1 MNLATADPAIMVC
14 SNDDHAN
21 IAKERNSRL
30 FRTIS
35 TALCFAYFFLMIYQ
49 KIAQKKFP
57 SDRFDRHRLILLI
70 HIISGA
76 VIIYSGCFL
85 HIQNGISTRP
95 VQESLFYIM
104 GAMTCCHT
112 ATILPMAPHVMGE
125 KRITTPLYIG
135 AGLINL
141 HNGIILLLNPCLE
154 NAFVLW
160 GSVNTFVYQRV
171 LLVGLMF
178 SDLDWEL
185 LYTYSLLSAAS
196 ITYPLSFQR
205 QYVYMLVILPILYGP
220 FHETISQR
228 FGFPIEDTAGGNVP
242 SKKNTQYKK
251 KEVTSRT
258 NAENS
263 DDIFT
268 DEGDQHRMN
277 WMKSASIKNSIF
289 VEATSVSHVQEIVQD
304 NVKYPSPVRPAG
316 RILSPTAICSNSG
329 GTTLSTLKLN
339 RIHGIKYVQVPNG
352 HDQAGEIVPCVDVE
366 CGVTLRDAQIYAHKN
381 SLELPFSGEIGMA
394 TIGGTAF
401 AVARDSSIGTPPV
414 KGMGLG
420 DVASM
425 IWSVDVVKS
434 DGQLKTYCIMNK
446 EDGQFNGEFQDLM
459 DTYGTRGIAVRMLLV
474 MRPKTPITTTLT
486 VFPFKKAKTSHARCA
501 TNLFELWK
509 EASNMNGNILAFLAL
524 RKGYVLVEER
534 LPTEEAR
541 HTFAPFSFLL
551 VHFYHWLK
559 RITIQR
565 GWPPFWLSFLR
576 LLSGTFILRFNLP
589 SRHPGNDYDKDVP
602 LEKDKVTF
610 TFASFPMNRFT
621 DIATSML
628 DFILAYEQQHGFTP
642 EGIVMYVVNIS
653 DQRIT
658 GPFRA
663 DAGGATSKSAGEQEY
678 RFCFDPV
685 HFNPNDKAWE
695 NFAIAFNDFAKV
707 NGGRPCLNQTLMLEK
722 DVAYG
727 AQAISSV
734 NASETRFVSPWL
746 EQFLHFD
753 V

>member
-1 MNLATADPAIMVC
+1 MVC
-14 SNDDHAN
+14 SNEDDHAN
-21 IAKERNSRL
+21 ITEEEQTSKL

-35 TALCFAYFFLMIYQ
+35 TALCFAYLFLMIFQ
-49 KIAQKKFP
+49 KIAQKQFP
-57 SDRFDRHRLILLI
+57 SERFDQHRLILFI

-85 HIQNGISTRP
+85 HIHNEIRP
-95 VQESLFYIM
+95 VLIPNSYQESLFYTM

-125 KRITTPLYIG
+125 KRITTPLYVG

-141 HNGIILLLNPCLE
+141 HNGIILLLNPSLE
-154 NAFVLW
+154 NAFLLW
-160 GSVNTFVYQRV
+160 GSVNTFIYQRA

-178 SDLDWEL
+178 SNLDWEL

-220 FHETISQR
+220 FHEKTSER
-228 FGFPIEDTAGGNVP
+228 FGFPMEDTAGGNVP

-251 KEVTSRT
+251 KEATST
-258 NAENS
+258 NDQSS

-268 DEGDQHRMN
+268 DEGYHQMN
-277 WMKSASIKNSIF
+277 WMKSASVKNAIF

-304 NVKYPSPVRPAG
+304 NINYPSPVRPAG
-316 RILSPTAICSNSG
+316 HILSPTAICSNSG

-339 RIHGIKYVQVPNG
+339 SIHGIKYVQVPNG
-352 HDQAGEIVPCVDVE
+352 HAQAGETVLCMDVE

-381 SLELPFSGEIGMA
+381 SLELPFAGEIGMA

-401 AVARDSSIGTPPV
+401 AVTKDSSIGMPPV

-425 IWSVDVVKS
+425 IWSIDVVKS
-434 DGQLKTYCIMNK
+434 DGQLKKYCIMNK
-446 EDGQFNGEFQDLM
+446 EDGRFNGEFQDLM
-459 DTYGTRGIAVRMLLV
+459 DSYGTQGIAVRMLLV
-474 MRPKTPITTTLT
+474 MRPRTPTTTTLT
-486 VFPFKKAKTSHARCA
+486 VFPLKKTEMSHAQC
-501 TNLFELWK
+501 TKHLFELWK
-509 EASNMNGNILAFLAL
+509 KASNINGNILALVAL
-524 RKGYVLVEER
+524 RKRYVLVEER

-576 LLSGTFILRFNLP
+576 LLSGTFVLRFNSP
-589 SRHPGNDYDKDVP
+589 CRRPGNYYDKDVP
-602 LEKDKVTF
+602 LEKDKITF

-628 DFILAYEQQHGFTP
+628 DFILSYEQKHGFTP
-642 EGIVMYVVNIS
+642 EAIGMYVVNIS

-663 DAGGATSKSAGEQEY
+663 DAGGTSN
-678 RFCFDPV
+678 
-685 HFNPNDKAWE
+685 FN
-695 NFAIAFNDFAKV
+695 V
-707 NGGRPCLNQTLMLEK
+707 
-722 DVAYG
+722 
-727 AQAISSV
+727 
-734 NASETRFVSPWL
+734 
-746 EQFLHFD
+746 
-753 V
+753 